1 MTLRYYLAYQE
12 IILVHPTRRQFFA
25 GQPYSTFWN
34 IWDLF
39 ISCRRHYHLEKEV
52 NVDQVGEEREGD
64 AGKEVF
70 SHVLLVF
77 KMMASRDGSN
87 WKSKHVS
94 IFVEDQ
100 KVKRNCIKYLPNT
113 LFPNVPCKHI
123 VLKGSNATIILRKLR
138 LCGFD
143 GITFLRLPNP
153 VHVCQNLNHPS
164 PRQTLPAFVCENV
177 PTRIFWSGNPK

>member
-1 MTLRYYLAYQE
+1 MSPFLINVARGNNVKEHQYIFVFFSSMACK
-12 IILVHPTRRQFFA
+12 IPT
-25 GQPYSTFWN
+25 
-34 IWDLF
+34 
-39 ISCRRHYHLEKEV
+39 SCRWHHHLEKEV
-52 NVDQVGEEREGD
+52 DVGQVGEQREGD
-64 AGKEVF
+64 AGKKVF
-70 SHVLLVF
+70 PHVLLVP
-77 KMMASRDGSN
+77 KMMASRAGSN

-100 KVKRNCIKYLPNT
+100 KVRRNCIKYLPNI

-123 VLKGSNATIILRKLR
+123 VLKTSNATIILRKLR
-138 LCGFD
+138 LCCFD

-153 VHVCQNLNHPS
+153 VHMRQNLNHPS

>member
-1 MTLRYYLAYQE
+1 MSPPY
-12 IILVHPTRRQFFA
+12 ITRIFDDFVYFFRKSLKRTSDD
-25 GQPYSTFWN
+25 Y
-34 IWDLF
+34 
-39 ISCRRHYHLEKEV
+39 V
-52 NVDQVGEEREGD
+52 NP
-64 AGKEVF
+64 
-70 SHVLLVF
+70 
-77 KMMASRDGSN
+77 SRFYKLN
-87 WKSKHVS
+87 
-94 IFVEDQ
+94 Q

-138 LCGFD
+138 LCCFD

-153 VHVCQNLNHPS
+153 VHMRQNLNHPS